1 MAAASLPSTGATSST
16 LPLRVLL
23 VDLATRF
30 GGPETRVLS
39 QATALQGTV
48 EHCAVAVARGSP
60 LHERLTEAG
69 IPSEPIAPGRA
80 DPRILLEL
88 RRVIRSG
95 RYQVVDAHNI
105 QSIVWGHLAAFLA
118 GARGRVTTVHSD
130 YGEEYRGLR
139 SVAYPT
145 AFAMIRPITREFV
158 QVTEHLQ
165 ENAERRGDGSRSTL
179 IHNAV
184 PVRGLRVEGTAAADR
199 SQWGWESSDF
209 VVAVVGRLYGVK
221 GHAYAIDALARL
233 SDLPRV
239 KLLIVG
245 DGPLRSELAERV
257 ATLGLTERV
266 RFLGYR
272 ADVPRILESVD
283 CVCLPS
289 LWELL
294 PYAALEGAAHA
305 LPIIATSVGGV
316 PRMLADGETAL
327 LVPPADA
334 AALADAIRSLA
345 THPDEALGLGRAAQ
359 AMVRSSFS
367 VEEMLRKTLEVY
379 RRSVG

>member
-1 MAAASLPSTGATSST
+1 MVPASPDFSASVPST

-23 VDLATRF
+23 VDLATRY

-39 QATALQGTV
+39 QASALQGAV
-48 EHCAVAVARGSP
+48 ERCAVAVGRDSP
-60 LHERLTEAG
+60 LHERLRAAG
-69 IPSEPIAPGRA
+69 IPCEPIARGRS

-88 RRVIRSG
+88 RRVIREG

-105 QSIVWGHLAAFLA
+105 QSIVWGHLAALLA

-130 YGEEYRGLR
+130 YAEEYRGLR
-139 SVAYPT
+139 RVVYPT
-145 AFAMIRPITREFV
+145 AFAMVRPITRAFV

-165 ENAERRGDGSRSTL
+165 AEAERRGHGSRSTL

-184 PVRGLRVEGTAAADR
+184 PVAQADLGVASDGR
-199 SQWGWESSDF
+199 SEWGWESADF
-209 VVAVVGRLYGVK
+209 VVAVVGRLYAVK
-221 GHAYAIDALARL
+221 GQGYAIEALARL
-233 SDLPRV
+233 PDVPRV

-245 DGPLRSELAERV
+245 DGPLRPELEDRA
-257 ATLGLTERV
+257 ATLGLSERV
-266 RFLGYR
+266 RFLGFR
-272 ADVPRILESVD
+272 ADVSRILAAVD

-305 LPIIATSVGGV
+305 RAIIATSVGGV
-316 PRMLADGETAL
+316 PRLLVDRETAL

-334 AALADAIRSLA
+334 AALAGAIRSLA
-345 THPDEALGLGRAAQ
+345 TNPDETLRLGRAAQ

-367 VEEMLRKTLEVY
+367 VEEMLRKTLDVY
-379 RRSVG
+379 RRSVA